1 MRTECDG
8 AVYSDDW
15 NRAARPRGNHAQS
28 LMAVMGQ
35 VGDFIAEA
43 TTIYEQLG

>member
-8 AVYSDDW
+8 VVYSDDW

-35 VGDFIAEA
+35 VGDFIAKA